1 MKKMAFTIFELIV
14 YMAIFSLFSL
24 LSFGYLSKTYKKIFF
39 QVKEDQA
46 FIRNNIL
53 LDTLKRDLFVAKKD
67 MAYWDE
73 KTFTF
78 RTKNIFNKITD
89 VSWQFRK
96 DGVFRLIGLYDFN
109 KKIWLK
115 KNVARLDCNQQTFS
129 YSIIK
134 NNNKVELVNIL
145 LNKKQKFFVKLK
157 NECFLL

>member
-1 MKKMAFTIFELIV
+1 MKKRAFTIFELIV
-14 YMAIFSLFSL
+14 YMAIFSLFSG
-24 LSFGYLSKTYKKIFF
+24 LSFGYLSKIYKKVFF
-39 QVKEDQA
+39 QIKEDQT

-67 MAYWDE
+67 LAYWDE
-73 KTFTF
+73 KMFTF
-78 RTKNIFNKITD
+78 RTKNIFNKTTD
-89 VSWQFRK
+89 ISWQFRK

-115 KNVARLDCNQQTFS
+115 KNVARFDFNQQAFS

-134 NNNKVELVNIL
+134 NNNKVELINIL
-145 LNKKQKFFVKLK
+145 LNEKQNFFVKLK